1 MQIHELTKHTISRT
15 DEGFMDTLKTGATA
29 AGQAITSAGK
39 SVRNAERAVGQG
51 VRNAKQA
58 VGQTVQNVSKRI
70 PTPVKSAA
78 GAVGTGVGRAVS
90 GAASAIANPTDTINT
105 LKTAY
110 KNPMTAVKAALP
122 ASMGGGTSGLSFQQ
136 KMAGVQNTQVVAQLA
151 KKFQQAWQNYSVQ
164 WAKSQ
169 GGVYTAPGRAKPPAQ
184 ATAAQATT
192 PKAAAPTPATAPQYR
207 NNTVTVIEGIT
218 PDTLLPGYEDALKAF
233 VQKNMLSGMQYSR
246 LQNVAQI
253 DQIIGAIVDPQND
266 TPAAQNKLWNQ
277 LALAASVAQKTPGDY
292 APSAAPPAGQQTQQ
306 PPAAANDINSIISG
320 VGITA
325 GPRQLKMLGQAMQQD
340 SGISEIHSNG
350 DPLLDTLLKMMGYRV
365 T

>member
-1 MQIHELTKHTISRT
+1 
-15 DEGFMDTLKTGATA
+15 MDTLKSVKNTA
-29 AGQAITSAGK
+29 YGRTINNMIPSD
-39 SVRNAERAVGQG
+39 REI
-51 VRNAKQA
+51 KQA
-58 VGQTVQNVSKRI
+58 VGQAGKSIRNVAGSAATGAKNVYNKTASAVA
-70 PTPVKSAA
+70 PAVKSAA

-90 GAASAIANPTDTINT
+90 GAASAIAHPTDTINT

-110 KNPMTAVKAALP
+110 KNPMTAVKAAV
-122 ASMGGGTSGLSFQQ
+122 GGTSGLSFQQ
-136 KMAGVQNTQVVAQLA
+136 KMAGVQNNQVVAQLA

-169 GGVYTAPGRAKPPAQ
+169 GGVYTAPGRAKPPVAQ
-184 ATAAQATT
+184 STQQAV
-192 PKAAAPTPATAPQYR
+192 P
-207 NNTVTVIEGIT
+207 EGVSGGTIT
-218 PDTLLPGYEDALKAF
+218 PEAYEAALKAF

-253 DQIIGAIVDPQND
+253 DQLIAAIVDPQND

-277 LALAASVAQKTPGDY
+277 LALATSVAQKTPGDY
-292 APSAAPPAGQQTQQ
+292 TPSAVPPVAQTPPAGQQTQQ

-350 DPLLDTLLKMMGYRV
+350 DPLLDALLKMMGYRV

>member
-1 MQIHELTKHTISRT
+1 MKIHELTQHTISRT
-15 DEGFMDTLKTGATA
+15 DEGFMDTLKSIKNTPY
-29 AGQAITSAGK
+29 GQAIDQIGQSAL
-39 SVRNAERAVGQG
+39 A
-51 VRNAKQA
+51 AKQA
-58 VGQTVQNVSKRI
+58 VGQTVQNVSNRI
-70 PTPVKSAA
+70 PTPVKRVA

-90 GAASAIANPTDTINT
+90 GAASAIANPTATMNT

-110 KNPMTAVKAALP
+110 KNPMTAVKAAV
-122 ASMGGGTSGLSFQQ
+122 SGTSGLSFQQ
-136 KMAGVQNTQVVAQLA
+136 KMAGVQTTQAVQQLA

-184 ATAAQATT
+184 ATAAQATA

-277 LALAASVAQKTPGDY
+277 LALASSVAQKTPGDY
-292 APSAAPPAGQQTQQ
+292 NPAAAPPAGQTRQTGQPTQQ
-306 PPAAANDINSIISG
+306 PPAAVNDINAIMAGIG
-320 VGITA
+320 VTIN
-325 GPRQLKMLGQAMQQD
+325 PRQLKMLGQAMQQD
-340 SGISEIHSNG
+340 SGITEIHSNG
-350 DPLLDTLLKMMGYRV
+350 DPLLDALLKMMGYRV

>member
-1 MQIHELTKHTISRT
+1 MKIHELTQHTISRT

-58 VGQTVQNVSKRI
+58 VGQTVQNVSNRI
-70 PTPVKSAA
+70 PTPVKRAA
-78 GAVGTGVGRAVS
+78 GAVASGVSNVAGTVG
-90 GAASAIANPTDTINT
+90 SAIANPTATAQT

-110 KNPMTAVKAALP
+110 KNPMTAIKAAV
-122 ASMGGGTSGLSFQQ
+122 SGTSGLSFQQ
-136 KMAGVQNTQVVAQLA
+136 KMAGVQTTQAVQQLA

-169 GGVYTAPGRAKPPAQ
+169 GGVYTAPGRAKPPA
-184 ATAAQATT
+184 AQQPTT
-192 PKAAAPTPATAPQYR
+192 QSTQQ
-207 NNTVTVIEGIT
+207 TVPEGVSGGTIT
-218 PDTLLPGYEDALKAF
+218 PEAYEDALKAF
-233 VQKNMLSGMQYSR
+233 VQKNMLSGMQYSN
-246 LQNVAQI
+246 LQNAQQI
-253 DQIIGAIVDPQND
+253 DGLITAIVDPQND

-277 LALAASVAQKTPGDY
+277 LALAASVAQKTPGGY
-292 APSAAPPAGQQTQQ
+292 NPSAVVPTTPTSQTGQSAQAT
-306 PPAAANDINSIISG
+306 PSATNAARELNSILSG

-325 GPRQLKMLGQAMQQD
+325 SARQLAMLGKAMQQD
-340 SGISEIHSNG
+340 SGITEIHSNG
-350 DPLLDTLLKMMGYRV
+350 DPLMDALLKMMGYRV